1 MTTTSPSAE
10 PRTSPGWQ
18 RPAEVR
24 ASCSA
29 MVTSA
34 QRVAAAA
41 SAMAMTSSPKRRAG
55 SATAMAASPCTG
67 DRVGTTAD
75 VAAEVAGPG
84 GGAGGDGGQPGV
96 VRAGPT
102 TSCGGRGDDLVED
115 VVLGHARRDRR

>member
-29 MVTSA
+29 TVTSA

-41 SAMAMTSSPKRRAG
+41 SAMAMTSSPKRRPG
-55 SATAMAASPCTG
+55 SATAIGGQALHRRAGG
-67 DRVGTTAD
+67 DDAD
-75 VAAEVAGPG
+75 VPAELAGPG

-96 VRAGPT
+96 VGQDDDLGG
-102 TSCGGRGDDLVED
+102 GGRDDLVED
-115 VVLGHARRDRR
+115 RRPR